1 MEEATKVAETP
12 ATSEV
17 SGSESIIESK
27 RTAIEALVM
36 AENANVPEETV
47 EVPTEVKAPEDAT
60 TEPQDASDDPV
71 ERIKKSVQKRINKV
85 VAEKKSAEEELAEA
99 RAEIERLKA
108 KTPEAPKEPEN
119 PSDDKAV
126 TPEQVEAYIAKMSE
140 EGNHKEVAAA
150 TRYLIK
156 LEKELALKEIEER
169 NQKAT
174 QEEQAKKDKQLKE
187 WVSLSQDYVEYD
199 ETGKPDPKGELNLS
213 NQKGLLYQTAL
224 GLYND
229 KELHRDFYFDENPIV
244 GFRRAVAD
252 AYREI
257 HQQGLIKKSPKGLE
271 LPEPKRPRQVLVD
284 PSSESGEET
293 VQSTAS
299 SSLSDAEKVRE
310 EIKARNK
317 NRFKR

>member
-27 RTAIEALVM
+27 RTAIENLVM

-47 EVPTEVKAPEDAT
+47 EVPAEVKDSEGVT

-108 KTPEAPKEPEN
+108 KTQEAPKEPEN

-199 ETGKPDPKGELNLS
+199 ESGKPDPKGELNLS

-257 HQQGLIKKSPKGLE
+257 HQQGLLKKSPKGLE

>member
-1 MEEATKVAETP
+1 MEEATKVTETP
-12 ATSEV
+12 VTSEV

-36 AENANVPEETV
+36 AENANVPEESV
-47 EVPTEVKAPEDAT
+47 VVPAEIKPSEEATPE
-60 TEPQDASDDPV
+60 ESSDPV

-108 KTPEAPKEPEN
+108 TKPEAPKETES

-150 TRYLIK
+150 TRFLIK
-156 LEKELALKEIEER
+156 LEKELALKEIEDR
-169 NQKAT
+169 NQKVSQA
-174 QEEQAKKDKQLKE
+174 EQAKKDKQLKD
-187 WVSLSQDYVEYD
+187 WVSLSQDYVQYD
-199 ETGKPDPKGELNLS
+199 ESGKPDPKGDLNLS
-213 NQKGLLYQTAL
+213 NQNGLLYQTAL
-224 GLYND
+224 GLFND
-229 KELHRDFYFDENPIV
+229 KELHRDFYFDENPIM

-257 HQQGLIKKSPKGLE
+257 HQQGLLKPSPKGLE
-271 LPEPKRPRQVLVD
+271 LPEPKRPRQVLAD